1 MEHIPVDFIVI
12 IPARLKSSR
21 LNEKLLQT
29 VAGKPLLY
37 HTYQT
42 ALQSKAKKVLIA
54 TDSQK
59 IVEVM
64 SEYHAECILTD
75 ENHNSGTARI
85 AEVVAKL
92 GLKDDEIIINL
103 QGDEPLMPPE
113 NINQLAENLAQ
124 NDVKVATLRENFTT
138 IAEYQNP
145 NNVKA
150 VFDNNNNALYFS
162 RAPIPFFRDDAI
174 NLDLCFKHIGIYGY
188 KAAFFTLDFNCTTY
202 EAAEKL
208 EQLKILQSGYNIHID
223 SAKKPS
229 GVGVDTIED
238 LEYLRGIVND
248 N

>member
-1 MEHIPVDFIVI
+1 MEHTPVDFIVI

-42 ALQSKAKKVLIA
+42 ALQSKATKVLIA
-54 TDSQK
+54 TDSPK

-64 SEYHAECILTD
+64 RKYDAECILTD

-145 NNVKA
+145 NNVKV
-150 VFDNNNNALYFS
+150 VFDKNNMAMFFS
-162 RAPIPFFRDDAI
+162 RSQIPFFRDDKI
-174 NLDLCFKHIGIYGY
+174 DLNLCFKHIGIYGY
-188 KAAFFTLDFNCTTY
+188 KAGFFDLKLDLKTY
-202 EAAEKL
+202 EESEKL
-208 EQLKILQSGYNIHID
+208 EQLSILQNGYKIHID
-223 SAKKPS
+223 EAIKDT
-229 GVGVDTIED
+229 GIGVDTKEDIEKVREI
-238 LEYLRGIVND
+238 LN
-248 N
+248 

>member
-42 ALQSKAKKVLIA
+42 ALQSKATKVLIA
-54 TDSQK
+54 TDSPK

-64 SEYHAECILTD
+64 RKYDAECILTD

-113 NINQLAENLAQ
+113 NINQLAENLT
-124 NDVKVATLRENFTT
+124 NNNVLVATLMEQFTSEK
-138 IAEYQNP
+138 EYLNP
-145 NNVKA
+145 NNVKV
-150 VFDNNNNALYFS
+150 VFNNNNMAMFFS
-162 RAPIPFFRDDAI
+162 RSQIPYFRDDKV
-174 NLDLCFKHIGIYGY
+174 NLDICFKHIGIYGY
-188 KAAFFTLDFNCTTY
+188 RAEFFTLDFNCNTY
-202 EAAEKL
+202 ETAEKL
-208 EQLKILQSGYNIHID
+208 EQLSILQNGYKIHID
-223 SAKKPS
+223 KAIKDT
-229 GVGVDTIED
+229 GIGVDTKEDIEKVREI
-238 LEYLRGIVND
+238 LN
-248 N
+248 

>member
-113 NINQLAENLAQ
+113 NINQLAENLT
-124 NDVKVATLRENFTT
+124 NNNVLVATLMEQFTSEK
-138 IAEYQNP
+138 EYLNP
-145 NNVKA
+145 NNVKV
-150 VFDNNNNALYFS
+150 VFDKNNMAMFFS
-162 RAPIPFFRDDAI
+162 RSQIPFFRDDKI
-174 NLDLCFKHIGIYGY
+174 DLNLCFKHIGIYGY
-188 KAAFFTLDFNCTTY
+188 KAGFFDLKLDLKTY
-202 EAAEKL
+202 EESEKL
-208 EQLKILQSGYNIHID
+208 EQLSILQNGYKIHID
-223 SAKKPS
+223 KAIKDT
-229 GVGVDTIED
+229 GIGVDTKEDIEKVREI
-238 LEYLRGIVND
+238 LN
-248 N
+248 